1 MTYSTSS
8 VHNCFFFLPM
18 YQIYGSKACKTLP
31 EVSDGEINVAWLNLI
46 ETLTLLSIERR
57 TGMKINTFSFVIK
70 AA

>member
-1 MTYSTSS
+1 
-8 VHNCFFFLPM
+8 M

-57 TGMKINTFSFVIK
+57 TGMKVNTFSFVIM